1 MRGFLLALGCFSFLA
16 TVAQTIAIK
25 KVELAGEKIIVHYD
39 LEDGNPN
46 NEYKL
51 ELFSSVDNFVA
62 PPYKS

>member
-16 TVAQTIAIK
+16 VSAQTITIK

-39 LEDGNPN
+39 LDDSNPN

-51 ELFSSVDNFVA
+51 DWDS
-62 PPYKS
+62 